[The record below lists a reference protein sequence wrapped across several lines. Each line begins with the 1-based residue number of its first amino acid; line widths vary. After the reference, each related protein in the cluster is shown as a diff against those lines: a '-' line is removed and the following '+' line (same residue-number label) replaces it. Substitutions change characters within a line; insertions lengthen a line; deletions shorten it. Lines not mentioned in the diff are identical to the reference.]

1 MIDFERHMGSDS
13 KPIGVARLK
22 DHYRKLP
29 KANSVQEH
37 YLFRNFRSSLRL
49 YLSDTLTVTFLIG
62 FLFVL
67 FIAVFGPRLAP
78 YGPNEILFSNGGIV
92 ELQPPSTAH
101 PLGTTSRGQD
111 VLSRLLYGARPT
123 LTTGLAGG
131 LIIVSLGLVVGVS
144 AGYYGGR
151 VDDVL
156 MRLTDFAFG
165 VPLIPTAI
173 VLAAYFGVGFW
184 STIVVIGLLLWRNNA
199 RVFRSQVLQI
209 REREHV
215 QAAQMLGASDR
226 YIITRHILP
235 NMGGM
240 IALFFALGTG
250 LTIII
255 SASLAFLGFA
265 DLSLPS
271 WGLML
276 RNAYQSGYMATAWWW
291 TLPSGFAIS
300 LTVLCIFMLGRGYER
315 VHETNVSDFG
325 E

>member
-1 MIDFERHMGSDS
+1 MSPLANM
-13 KPIGVARLK
+13 KPIRRL
-22 DHYRKLP
+22 R
-29 KANSVQEH
+29 NH
-37 YLFRNFRSSLRL
+37 YLFRNLRSSLRL
-49 YLSDTLTVTFLIG
+49 YLEDRLTVVFLLA

-67 FIAVFGPRLAP
+67 FLAAVGPQLAP
-78 YGPNEILFSNGGIV
+78 YDPNKIFIVNGEIAQL
-92 ELQPPSTAH
+92 EPPSATH

-111 VLSRLLYGARPT
+111 VLSRLLIGARPT
-123 LTTGLAGG
+123 ITTGLFGG
-131 LIIVSLGLVVGVS
+131 AIIVGIGTLIGVT

-156 MRLTDFAFG
+156 MRFTDFAFG
-165 VPLIPTAI
+165 IPLIPTAI

-184 STIVVIGLLLWRNNA
+184 STILVIGVLLWRNNA

-215 QAAQMLGASDR
+215 QAAKMLGASDL

-235 NMGGM
+235 NIGGM
-240 IALFFALGTG
+240 IVLFFALGTG
-250 LTIII
+250 LTILI

-265 DLSLPS
+265 NLELPT

-276 RNAYQSGYMATAWWW
+276 RNAYQSGYMTDAWWW
-291 TLPSGFAIS
+291 TLTTGFAIS
-300 LTVLCIFMLGRGYER
+300 LTVLSIFMLGRGYER
-315 VHETNVSDFG
+315 VHETDISEFG

>member
-1 MIDFERHMGSDS
+1 M
-13 KPIGVARLK
+13 L
-22 DHYRKLP
+22 
-29 KANSVQEH
+29 
-37 YLFRNFRSSLRL
+37 RNFRSALRL
-49 YLSDTLTVTFLIG
+49 YLSDRLTVVFLCG
-62 FLFVL
+62 FLFAL
-67 FIAVFGPRLAP
+67 FLAAFGPRLAP
-78 YGPNEILFSNGGIV
+78 YGPNEIIFRNGAMV
-92 ELQPPSTAH
+92 ELQPPSVAH

-123 LTTGLAGG
+123 LTTGLVGG
-131 LIIVSLGLVVGVS
+131 SIIVSLGLAVGVT

-151 VDDVL
+151 VDSVL

-173 VLAAYFGVGFW
+173 VLAAFFGVGFW

-199 RVFRSQVLQI
+199 RVFRSQVLQM

-215 QAAQMLGASDR
+215 QAAKMLGASDR
-226 YIITRHILP
+226 YIVTRHILP

-265 DLSLPS
+265 ELELPS

-276 RNAYQSGYMATAWWW
+276 RNAYQSGYMAEAWWW
-291 TLPSGFAIS
+291 TMTSGFAIS

-315 VHETNVSDFG
+315 VHETNVSEFG
-325 E
+325 D